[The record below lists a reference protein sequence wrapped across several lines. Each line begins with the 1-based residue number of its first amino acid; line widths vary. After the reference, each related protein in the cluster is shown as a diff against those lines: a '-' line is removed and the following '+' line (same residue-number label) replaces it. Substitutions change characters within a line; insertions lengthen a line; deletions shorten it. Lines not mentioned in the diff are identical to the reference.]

1 MIEFI
6 KLFLIVIILF
16 NLLNFIFLKYNFLID
31 GSFKSS
37 HKSFANKIKIP
48 ITGGILFIFSIL
60 FLMEGFNIRSNFIFF
75 FIFILG
81 LLSDLNKLN
90 SPKIRLILQ
99 FFIVV
104 AYIYLNNTYVNELRI
119 DYIDSNFLKNL
130 IFKII
135 FTSFCILI
143 LINGSNFMDGVNTL
157 CGGYFF
163 ILFCNIIFL
172 YSNNEINIDIYNV
185 KIILIILFVFLLG
198 NSFNKS
204 FMGDNGSYLIS
215 FFTAIFLIDLSNE
228 NQIISPYFIAV
239 LLWYPAFENFFSL
252 TRRLLFEKSKI
263 KNADNLHLHHLLFVF
278 IKKRLVDNKFTNTLT
293 GLTINLFNILIFLI
307 ANKYL
312 YQTKMLILILGL
324 SIFVYITVYFFLK
337 RNIKL

>member
-1 MIEFI
+1 M
-6 KLFLIVIILF
+6 
-16 NLLNFIFLKYNFLID
+16 
-31 GSFKSS
+31 
-37 HKSFANKIKIP
+37 
-48 ITGGILFIFSIL
+48 
-60 FLMEGFNIRSNFIFF
+60 
-75 FIFILG
+75 
-81 LLSDLNKLN
+81 
-90 SPKIRLILQ
+90 
-99 FFIVV
+99 
-104 AYIYLNNTYVNELRI
+104 
-119 DYIDSNFLKNL
+119 
-130 IFKII
+130 
-135 FTSFCILI
+135 
-143 LINGSNFMDGVNTL
+143 INGSNFMDGVNTL
-157 CGGYFF
+157 CGGYFL

-172 YSNNEINIDIYNV
+172 YSNNEIKIDIYNV
-185 KIILIILFVFLLG
+185 KIIVTILFIFLLS

-215 FFTAIFLIDLSNE
+215 FFTAIFLINLANE
-228 NQIISPYFIAV
+228 NQILSPYFIAV

-252 TRRLLFEKSKI
+252 TRRLLFEKRKI

-293 GLTINLFNILIFLI
+293 GLTINFFNILIFLI

>member
-1 MIEFI
+1 
-6 KLFLIVIILF
+6 
-16 NLLNFIFLKYNFLID
+16 
-31 GSFKSS
+31 
-37 HKSFANKIKIP
+37 
-48 ITGGILFIFSIL
+48 
-60 FLMEGFNIRSNFIFF
+60 
-75 FIFILG
+75 
-81 LLSDLNKLN
+81 
-90 SPKIRLILQ
+90 
-99 FFIVV
+99 
-104 AYIYLNNTYVNELRI
+104 
-119 DYIDSNFLKNL
+119 
-130 IFKII
+130 
-135 FTSFCILI
+135 
-143 LINGSNFMDGVNTL
+143 MDGVNTL

-252 TRRLLFEKSKI
+252 TRRLLFEKRKI

-293 GLTINLFNILIFLI
+293 GLTINFFNILIFLI

>member
-1 MIEFI
+1 M
-6 KLFLIVIILF
+6 
-16 NLLNFIFLKYNFLID
+16 
-31 GSFKSS
+31 
-37 HKSFANKIKIP
+37 
-48 ITGGILFIFSIL
+48 
-60 FLMEGFNIRSNFIFF
+60 
-75 FIFILG
+75 
-81 LLSDLNKLN
+81 
-90 SPKIRLILQ
+90 
-99 FFIVV
+99 
-104 AYIYLNNTYVNELRI
+104 
-119 DYIDSNFLKNL
+119 
-130 IFKII
+130 
-135 FTSFCILI
+135 
-143 LINGSNFMDGVNTL
+143 INGSNFMDGVNTL

-172 YSNNEINIDIYNV
+172 HSNNEINIDIYNV
-185 KIILIILFVFLLG
+185 KIIVIILFVFLLS

>member
-1 MIEFI
+1 M
-6 KLFLIVIILF
+6 
-16 NLLNFIFLKYNFLID
+16 
-31 GSFKSS
+31 
-37 HKSFANKIKIP
+37 
-48 ITGGILFIFSIL
+48 
-60 FLMEGFNIRSNFIFF
+60 
-75 FIFILG
+75 
-81 LLSDLNKLN
+81 
-90 SPKIRLILQ
+90 
-99 FFIVV
+99 
-104 AYIYLNNTYVNELRI
+104 
-119 DYIDSNFLKNL
+119 
-130 IFKII
+130 
-135 FTSFCILI
+135 
-143 LINGSNFMDGVNTL
+143 INGSNFMDGVNTL

-215 FFTAIFLIDLSNE
+215 FFTAIFLIDLSND

-252 TRRLLFEKSKI
+252 TRRLLFEKRKI

-278 IKKRLVDNKFTNTLT
+278 IKKRFVDNKFTNTLT
-293 GLTINLFNILIFLI
+293 GLTINFFNILIFLI

>member
-1 MIEFI
+1 M
-6 KLFLIVIILF
+6 
-16 NLLNFIFLKYNFLID
+16 
-31 GSFKSS
+31 
-37 HKSFANKIKIP
+37 
-48 ITGGILFIFSIL
+48 
-60 FLMEGFNIRSNFIFF
+60 
-75 FIFILG
+75 
-81 LLSDLNKLN
+81 
-90 SPKIRLILQ
+90 
-99 FFIVV
+99 
-104 AYIYLNNTYVNELRI
+104 
-119 DYIDSNFLKNL
+119 
-130 IFKII
+130 
-135 FTSFCILI
+135 
-143 LINGSNFMDGVNTL
+143 INGSNFMDGVNTL

-228 NQIISPYFIAV
+228 NQFISPYFIAV

-252 TRRLLFEKSKI
+252 TRRLLFEKRKI

-293 GLTINLFNILIFLI
+293 GLTINFFNILIFLI

>member
-1 MIEFI
+1 M
-6 KLFLIVIILF
+6 
-16 NLLNFIFLKYNFLID
+16 
-31 GSFKSS
+31 
-37 HKSFANKIKIP
+37 
-48 ITGGILFIFSIL
+48 FIFSIL

-252 TRRLLFEKSKI
+252 TRRLLFEKRKI

-278 IKKRLVDNKFTNTLT
+278 IKKRFVDNKFTNTL
-293 GLTINLFNILIFLI
+293 I
-307 ANKYL
+307 
-312 YQTKMLILILGL
+312 
-324 SIFVYITVYFFLK
+324 
-337 RNIKL
+337 

>member
-1 MIEFI
+1 M
-6 KLFLIVIILF
+6 
-16 NLLNFIFLKYNFLID
+16 
-31 GSFKSS
+31 
-37 HKSFANKIKIP
+37 
-48 ITGGILFIFSIL
+48 
-60 FLMEGFNIRSNFIFF
+60 
-75 FIFILG
+75 
-81 LLSDLNKLN
+81 
-90 SPKIRLILQ
+90 
-99 FFIVV
+99 
-104 AYIYLNNTYVNELRI
+104 
-119 DYIDSNFLKNL
+119 
-130 IFKII
+130 
-135 FTSFCILI
+135 
-143 LINGSNFMDGVNTL
+143 INGSNFMDGVNTL

-252 TRRLLFEKSKI
+252 TRRLLFEKRKI

-293 GLTINLFNILIFLI
+293 GLTINFFNILIFLI